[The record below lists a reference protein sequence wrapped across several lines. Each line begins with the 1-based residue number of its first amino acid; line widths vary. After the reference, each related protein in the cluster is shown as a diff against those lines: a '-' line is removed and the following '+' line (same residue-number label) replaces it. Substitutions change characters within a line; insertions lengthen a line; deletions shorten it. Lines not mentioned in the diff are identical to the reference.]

1 MNKEKL
7 SAFCHF
13 YSQDFPWPRR
23 PWATPSL
30 VRDAPWIWCIKP
42 PSTGLRPLAKSNYGV
57 VNHGK
62 PKNHH
67 YIAIPNTFKTFNT
80 SICVTGVNRVFF
92 FVYALLP
99 VPSAGPVGYL
109 VGCLGKLPPSGMSGG
124 LNRHVHLPAF
134 VRLVARAQGIQGTG
148 DWKSWWLE
156 PWTGLWLSIYS
167 WEWKIEFH
175 HPNWQLTKS
184 VIFFRGVGSNHQPE
198 CHGIFNG
205 IVMGSS
211 DLDTFIG
218 LVLRGHFQETSR

>member
-1 MNKEKL
+1 L
-7 SAFCHF
+7 PFLHIF
-13 YSQDFPWPRR
+13 TLSQDFPWPRR
-23 PWATPSL
+23 PRATPSL

-42 PSTGLRPLAKSNYGV
+42 PSTGLRPLAKSNFGV

-67 YIAIPNTFKTFNT
+67 YISIPNTFKTFKTFKT
-80 SICVTGVNRVFF
+80 SICVTGVNWAVFF
-92 FVYALLP
+92 CLCFA
-99 VPSAGPVGYL
+99 PSAISRTRGIPQGHASESSPPV
-109 VGCLGKLPPSGMSGG
+109 GMSGG

-134 VRLVARAQGIQGTG
+134 VRLIARAQGTG
-148 DWKSWWLE
+148 DGKSCWWLE

-205 IVMGSS
+205 KINY
-211 DLDTFIG
+211 FY
-218 LVLRGHFQETSR
+218 GHVQ

>member
-67 YIAIPNTFKTFNT
+67 YISIPNTFKTFNT

-92 FVYALLP
+92 FCLCFA
-99 VPSAGPVGYL
+99 PSAISRTRGIPCWMPRKAAPQWDVRRAESTRSPACLRPPRRTGPRD
-109 VGCLGKLPPSGMSGG
+109 P
-124 LNRHVHLPAF
+124 R
-134 VRLVARAQGIQGTG
+134 
-148 DWKSWWLE
+148 DWWLKKLV
-156 PWTGLWLSIYS
+156 TGTMDWIMT
-167 WEWKIEFH
+167 FH
-175 HPNWQLTKS
+175 
-184 VIFFRGVGSNHQPE
+184 I
-198 CHGIFNG
+198 
-205 IVMGSS
+205 
-211 DLDTFIG
+211 
-218 LVLRGHFQETSR
+218 